1 MAARRFQGCGERIG
15 LVLALC
21 VLSTL
26 GAHAQDRDKSIELD
40 TSSGPHVFSV
50 EVMRTEAE
58 REQGL
63 MFRKS
68 MAQDHGMLF
77 DFETDQPLMFWM
89 KNTYIPLDM
98 VFIGSDGRVVSIARN
113 AKPMDET
120 VIPSKG
126 PAAGVLELNAGA
138 ADKIGLKIGDAAKSP
153 VFHNAAK

>member
-1 MAARRFQGCGERIG
+1 MTARRFHGFDRRFGM
-15 LVLALC
+15 VLAVC
-21 VLSTL
+21 AL
-26 GAHAQDRDKSIELD
+26 GSVAARGADADKSIELD

-77 DFETDQPLMFWM
+77 DFGSDQPLMFWM

-98 VFIGSDGRVVSIARN
+98 VFIGSGGRVVGIARN

-120 VIPSKG
+120 VIPSKA
-126 PAAGVLELNAGA
+126 PAARVLELNAGA
-138 ADKIGLKIGDAAKSP
+138 ADKIGLKVGDVVKSS
-153 VFHNAAK
+153 VFHNAAQ